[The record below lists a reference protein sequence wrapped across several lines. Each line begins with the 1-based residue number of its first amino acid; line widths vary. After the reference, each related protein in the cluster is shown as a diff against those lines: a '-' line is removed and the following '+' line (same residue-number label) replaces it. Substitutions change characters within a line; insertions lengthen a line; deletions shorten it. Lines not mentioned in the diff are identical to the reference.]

1 MSIYFVLIFNEM
13 VLLTVK
19 YVCYAVKTIKCVI
32 TIVLAYSKTIHFFS
46 EELALD
52 QLNTDNSTTY
62 TMYNLK

>member
-1 MSIYFVLIFNEM
+1 MRNNNRF
-13 VLLTVK
+13 
-19 YVCYAVKTIKCVI
+19 
-32 TIVLAYSKTIHFFS
+32 AYSKTIHFFS

>member
-1 MSIYFVLIFNEM
+1 M

-32 TIVLAYSKTIHFFS
+32 TIVLVYSKTIHFFS